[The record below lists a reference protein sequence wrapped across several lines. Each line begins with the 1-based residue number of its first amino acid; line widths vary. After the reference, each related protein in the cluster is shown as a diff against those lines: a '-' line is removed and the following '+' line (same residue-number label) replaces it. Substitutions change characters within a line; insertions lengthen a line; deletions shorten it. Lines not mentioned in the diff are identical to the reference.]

1 MGNIEWSLEKRD
13 INSLKPYANNPRNFT
28 EKGLEDLGK
37 SLDNIGMAQALNIT
51 KDGVVLSGNARLS
64 VLKNKGVQYVDA
76 YVPNRELTEAEQQE
90 VVIRMNA
97 NQAGEWDND
106 LLEDNFD
113 KEDLQEWGLDDIE
126 WSEEE
131 PTEGLT
137 DDDEVPEVTEEPI
150 AQKGDIWLLGDHRLM
165 CGDSTDPADVALLM
179 NGNKADMVFTDPPYG
194 MKKENEGVLNDNLNY
209 NDLLEFNKKW
219 IPLSFDNVIDVGS
232 WYCWGIDEPLM
243 DIYSVI
249 LKPMIAQQKA
259 TFRNLLTWDKGTGQG
274 QMWNKCRSYARA
286 DEKCLF
292 MMKGVQGFNN
302 NADNYFEG
310 WELIRL
316 YLVQEKEKLGLT
328 NKELTKHLN
337 TAHTHYWATSQWRFP
352 AKEHYTKLQELGK
365 ANKIDAFKKEYDEI
379 KKEYDEIKEEYY
391 STRVYFDNTHN
402 NMNNVWH
409 FARHQKDG
417 SEGGHATPKPIDLCS
432 RAIISSSPKSG
443 SVLDLFGGSGST
455 LIACEK
461 TDRKCYMMELD
472 PHYVDVIIKRWED
485 YTGNK
490 AELLEK

>member
-1 MGNIEWSLEKRD
+1 MGSIEWSLEKRD
-13 INSLKPYANNPRNFT
+13 IASLKPYANNPRNFT
-28 EKGLEDLGK
+28 EKGLKDLGK

-64 VLKNKGVQYVDA
+64 VLKEKGVQYVDA

-106 LLEDNFD
+106 LLEDNFN
-113 KEDLQEWGLDDIE
+113 KEDLEEWGLDDIE
-126 WSEEE
+126 WSEQE

-137 DDDEVPEVTEEPI
+137 DDDEVPEVAEEPI

-219 IPLSFDNVIDVGS
+219 IPLSFSNITDVGS

-243 DIYSVI
+243 DIYSSI

-259 TFRNLLTWDKGTGQG
+259 TFRNLLTWDKGSVKG
-274 QMWNKCRSYARA
+274 QMTNEGRSYARA

-292 MMKGVQGFNN
+292 MMAGVQDSNN

-310 WELIRL
+310 WDSIVG
-316 YLVQEKEKLGLT
+316 YLKAEKEKSGLT
-328 NKELTKHLN
+328 TKDCKRIAGHSEN
-337 TAHTHYWATSQWRFP
+337 SGCHWFDKSQWLIP
-352 AKEHYTKLQELGK
+352 TKEVYNAWHDYCK
-365 ANKIDAFKKEYDEI
+365 ANNIDAFKKEYDVL
-379 KKEYDEIKEEYY
+379 KKEYY
-391 STRVYFDNTHN
+391 STRAYFDNTHD

-432 RAIISSSPKSG
+432 RAIISSSQKSG

-461 TDRKCYMMELD
+461 TDRKCYMLELD

>member
-28 EKGLEDLGK
+28 EKGLEDLGE

-64 VLKNKGVQYVDA
+64 VLKKKGVQYVDA

-106 LLEDNFD
+106 LLKDNFD
-113 KEDLQEWGLDDIE
+113 KEDLEEWGLDDIE

-137 DDDEVPEVTEEPI
+137 DDDEVPEVAEEPT
-150 AQKGDIWLLGDHRLM
+150 AQKGNIWLLGDHRLM

-194 MKKENEGVLNDNLNY
+194 VSYADKNKSLNFVDNGNRVQREIANDHGDIKNISENLFKPAFKNLNDSMATGASFYVCSPQGGDQMMMMMMQASDIPVKHELMWLKNNIVIGRADYHYKHEPILYGWKEGASHYFTDSRKENSVW
-209 NDLLEFNKKW
+209 EFDK
-219 IPLSFDNVIDVGS
+219 PLSS
-232 WYCWGIDEPLM
+232 KLHPTM
-243 DIYSVI
+243 
-249 LKPMIAQQKA
+249 KP
-259 TFRNLLTWDKGTGQG
+259 
-274 QMWNKCRSYARA
+274 
-286 DEKCLF
+286 
-292 MMKGVQGFNN
+292 V
-302 NADNYFEG
+302 
-310 WELIRL
+310 ELIE
-316 YLVQEKEKLGLT
+316 YVIG
-328 NKELTKHLN
+328 N
-337 TAHTHYWATSQWRFP
+337 SS
-352 AKEHYTKLQELGK
+352 
-365 ANKIDAFKKEYDEI
+365 KKG
-379 KKEYDEIKEEYY
+379 
-391 STRVYFDNTHN
+391 
-402 NMNNVWH
+402 W
-409 FARHQKDG
+409 
-417 SEGGHATPKPIDLCS
+417 
-432 RAIISSSPKSG
+432 

-490 AELLEK
+490 AKLLGK